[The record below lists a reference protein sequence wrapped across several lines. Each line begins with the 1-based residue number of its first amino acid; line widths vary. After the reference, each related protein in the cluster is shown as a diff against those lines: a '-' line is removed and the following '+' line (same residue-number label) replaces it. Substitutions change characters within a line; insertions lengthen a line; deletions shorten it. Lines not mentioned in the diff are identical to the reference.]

1 MMSETSIAQIDAQ
14 ELPESFD
21 GIYRRWTAWC
31 RTGLTVS
38 KILIAGLLVAY
49 LLTWAQDL
57 HRLHTLKAE
66 PSPPSKVISKY
77 EVWNRIQALSGI
89 R

>member
-21 GIYRRWTAWC
+21 GMSRRWTAWC
-31 RTGLTVS
+31 QAGLAVS
-38 KILIAGLLVAY
+38 KILAAGLLVAY

-57 HRLHTLKAE
+57 HRLHSLEAE